1 MAPEIPA
8 HYLRILGLPNNPD
21 SAEIKRAYY
30 QAARA
35 NHPDLFP
42 DGERQKRELVMM
54 RINEAYMALTAFL
67 CGQEKNSE
75 PRPVRSPSAAAPP
88 LSAEKLPGPLKNPDY
103 VYYKRGI
110 ENYRAGQRR
119 FFDRK
124 NAAGRP
130 QHFVPDSQLL
140 SLAISALRHF
150 QKAYACFYQV
160 VSEYPDSIWVRDSKF
175 HLWRLEQYNR
185 VYTRICRQLASRVA
199 AKEGKPE
206 EPGLAEPGMEG

>member
-1 MAPEIPA
+1 MGLEIPA
-8 HYLRILGLPNNPD
+8 PYLRILGLPDNPD
-21 SAEIKRAYY
+21 STGIKRAYY

-42 DGERQKRELVMM
+42 DEERQKRELVMM
-54 RINEAYMALTAFL
+54 RINEAYMALTAL
-67 CGQEKNSE
+67 LYGQETNSKPSPAE
-75 PRPVRSPSAAAPP
+75 SPRAAAPAP
-88 LSAEKLPGPLKNPDY
+88 ADEKLPGPLKNPDY
-103 VYYKRGI
+103 VYYKHGI

-140 SLAISALRHF
+140 GLAVSALRHF
-150 QKAYACFYQV
+150 QKAYVYFYQV
-160 VSEYPDSIWVRDSKF
+160 ISEYPDSIWVRDSRF

-185 VYTRICRQLASRVA
+185 VYTRICRQLALRVT
-199 AKEGKPE
+199 AKEEKPKE
-206 EPGLAEPGMEG
+206 TGLAEPGMEG

>member
-1 MAPEIPA
+1 MIPEIPA
-8 HYLRILGLPNNPD
+8 HYLRILGLPDNPG
-21 SAEIKRAYY
+21 SADIKRAYH
-30 QAARA
+30 QAARS

-42 DGERQKRELVMM
+42 DSEHQKQELAMM
-54 RINEAYMALTAFL
+54 RINEAYMALTALFYVR
-67 CGQEKNSE
+67 GQAESKPPSNS
-75 PRPVRSPSAAAPP
+75 PPAAAPP
-88 LSAEKLPGPLKNPDY
+88 SPEEKLPGPLKNPDY

-140 SLAISALRHF
+140 NLAISALRHF
-150 QKAYACFYQV
+150 QKSYACFYQV

-199 AKEGKPE
+199 AKQEQQGD
-206 EPGLAEPGMEG
+206 PGLAEPFTEG